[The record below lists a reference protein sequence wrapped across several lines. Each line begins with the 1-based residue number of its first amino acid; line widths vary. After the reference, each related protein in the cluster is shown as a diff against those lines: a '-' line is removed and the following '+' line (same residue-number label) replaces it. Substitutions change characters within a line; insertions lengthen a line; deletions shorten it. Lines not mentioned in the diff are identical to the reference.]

1 MECNQGRSCPYLG
14 CGDIFALLKERQYL
28 RQRISEM
35 EVVMSIIQTGILNKV
50 EPLRLFLALTMR
62 DISFL
67 EEIIQIR
74 GP

>member
-1 MECNQGRSCPYLG
+1 MLQ
-14 CGDIFALLKERQYL
+14 KEKL
-28 RQRISEM
+28 RQNVIIRKITFGNRSPAGARKHEII
-35 EVVMSIIQTGILNKV
+35 MSIIQTVILNKV
-50 EPLRLFLALTMR
+50 EPLRLFLALTIR